1 MGFNILNNYGPNI
14 DVHDGGVVNLRQNS
28 SGLWHTDD
36 AVEAAVV
43 EDDVREGKED
53 PYEALL
59 MEMIEPIRKSGKWR
73 EILMPYH
80 AAVVERVLPKWS
92 HKIFVEKTGLNV
104 SSSSYSLCMSDGSY
118 TPDEM
123 EPYSEKFAQLKRQ
136 LDNSK

>member
-14 DVHDGGVVNLRQNS
+14 DVHDGGVVNLRQDS

-43 EDDVREGKED
+43 KDDVREGKED

-59 MEMIEPIRKSGKWR
+59 MEMIEPLRGHGTWK

-80 AAVVERVLPKWS
+80 AAVIENVLPLWS
-92 HKIFVEKTGLNV
+92 HKIFVEKTGLKV
-104 SSSSYSLCMSDGSY
+104 SQSTYSECMNENRYSD
-118 TPDEM
+118 DEL
-123 EPYSEKFAQLKRQ
+123 EPYANRFVQLKMKIE
-136 LDNSK
+136 NSK